1 MSTAKK
7 PLVLVIMDGWGYSTK
22 QEHNAVAAAKT
33 PNLDRLARDYTSTL
47 ISGSGLD
54 VGLPD
59 GQMGNSEVG
68 HVNIGAG
75 RIVYQELTRI
85 SKDIQDGDFFQN
97 VELGKAVDAAVTKG
111 KAVHIMGLMSPGGV
125 HSHEEHIM
133 GMIEMAAKRG
143 AEQIYFHAFKI
154 DRDAVLE
161 SQLRDG
167 RITVREFI
175 RSLLLS
181 RKFRDDFYR
190 CNSNYR
196 MVDQLVGRVLGRPVH
211 GDAERIALSILIA
224 QQGLPSPRSS
234 SSLSPSASDTGLLVN
249 DRSLTKRMTCL
260 HAPSPIR
267 PVSIPTALPPAATG
281 WPISRSVGCWVT
293 ILTSICL

>member
-47 ISGSGLD
+47 ISGSGTD

-97 VELGKAVDAAVTKG
+97 VELAKAVDAAVTKG

-143 AEQIYFHAFKI
+143 AEQIYFHAFWM
-154 DRDAVLE
+154 AVTC
-161 SQLRDG
+161 R
-167 RITVREFI
+167 RA
-175 RSLLLS
+175 
-181 RKFRDDFYR
+181 
-190 CNSNYR
+190 
-196 MVDQLVGRVLGRPVH
+196 P
-211 GDAERIALSILIA
+211 
-224 QQGLPSPRSS
+224 PSPPSS
-234 SSLSPSASDTGLLVN
+234 SSMPCSPARARVAS
-249 DRSLTKRMTCL
+249 
-260 HAPSPIR
+260 
-267 PVSIPTALPPAATG
+267 PP
-281 WPISRSVGCWVT
+281 
-293 ILTSICL
+293 

>member
-85 SKDIQDGDFFQN
+85 SKDIQDGEFFQN
-97 VELGKAVDAAVTKG
+97 VELAKAVDAAVTNG

-143 AEQIYFHAFKI
+143 AEKIYLHAFLDGRDVPPRSAQSSIELFDALFAKLGKGRFASMI
-154 DRDAVLE
+154 GRYFAMDRDNRWDRVQQAYDLMTQGKGEFTAE
-161 SQLRDG
+161 SATEALAAAYARD
-167 RITVREFI
+167 EN
-175 RSLLLS
+175 
-181 RKFRDDFYR
+181 D
-190 CNSNYR
+190 
-196 MVDQLVGRVLGRPVH
+196 
-211 GDAERIALSILIA
+211 E
-224 QQGLPSPRSS
+224 PS
-234 SSLSPSASDTGLLVN
+234 
-249 DRSLTKRMTCL
+249 K
-260 HAPSPIR
+260 
-267 PVSIPTALPPAATG
+267 PPASAKLHR
-281 WPISRSVGCWVT
+281 WKMAMR
-293 ILTSICL
+293 

>member
-22 QEHNAVAAAKT
+22 QEYNAVAAAKT

-85 SKDIQDGDFFQN
+85 SKDIQDGEFFQN
-97 VELGKAVDAAVTKG
+97 VELAKAVDAAVTNG

-143 AEQIYFHAFKI
+143 AEKIYLHAFLDGRDVPPRSAQSSIELFDALFAKLGKGRFASMI
-154 DRDAVLE
+154 GRYFAMDRDNRWDRVQQAYDLMTQGKGEFTAE
-161 SQLRDG
+161 SATEALAAAYARDENDEFVKAT
-167 RITVREFI
+167 RIGEAAPME
-175 RSLLLS
+175 
-181 RKFRDDFYR
+181 D
-190 CNSNYR
+190 
-196 MVDQLVGRVLGRPVH
+196 
-211 GDAERIALSILIA
+211 GDALIFMNFRA
-224 QQGLPSPRSS
+224 DR
-234 SSLSPSASDTGLLVN
+234 AREITRAFVDT
-249 DRSLTKRMTCL
+249 DF
-260 HAPSPIR
+260 
-267 PVSIPTALPPAATG
+267 TG
-281 WPISRSVGCWVT
+281 FARAVEPKLNFVM
-293 ILTSICL
+293 L